1 MQKNFSI
8 PVKDPRIFL
17 PCFVL
22 FSFIIFWKPVMPFL
36 FFARCIGQCYNSNTI
51 STERLCFIMN
61 LQSETDFSK
70 GSVSSNIIRLAVPMT
85 LAQLVNVLY
94 NIVDRIYIGRMG
106 TDATNALTGLGVCFP
121 IITMVVAFANL
132 IGMGGAPLF
141 SMQRGAGQDEEA
153 EGIMGNC
160 LTLLLCFGF
169 GLTAI
174 GLLVRRPLLLAL
186 GASSV
191 TLPYAMSY
199 ITIYLIGNVFV
210 MLSLG
215 MNNFINAQGFGR
227 TGMLTVII
235 GAVLNLILDPIFIF
249 ALHMGVRG
257 AACATVLSQF
267 VAALWTM
274 RFLTGSHT
282 LLRLRRR
289 HLRLQAA
296 RVKKIL
302 TLGLAGFTMS
312 VTNSLVQV
320 ACNSSLQFFGG
331 DVYVGVMTVLNSV
344 REIIM
349 LPINGISG
357 SAQPVI
363 SFNYGAALH
372 ARVRQAIRFMSIT
385 LIVYSLAVWGI
396 ISLFPHFFIH
406 IFNTDPA
413 LTAAGVPAMH
423 VYFFGFFLMAL
434 QFSGQ
439 AVFTALGKSRHAI
452 FFSIFRK
459 GIVVIPLT
467 LILPHVCSLG
477 VYGVFLAEPISNL
490 LGGVACF
497 TTMYRTVYRKLK
509 T

>member
-1 MQKNFSI
+1 MKIQT
-8 PVKDPRIFL
+8 
-17 PCFVL
+17 
-22 FSFIIFWKPVMPFL
+22 
-36 FFARCIGQCYNSNTI
+36 NS
-51 STERLCFIMN
+51 
-61 LQSETDFSK
+61 DFSR
-70 GSVSSNIIRLAVPMT
+70 GSVSSNIVRLAVPMT

-94 NIVDRIYIGRMG
+94 NIVDRIYIGRIG
-106 TDATNALTGLGVCFP
+106 TDATQALTGLGVCFP

-141 SMQRGAGQDEEA
+141 SMQRGAGHDDEA
-153 EGIMGNC
+153 EAIMGNC
-160 LTLLLCFGF
+160 LTLLLGF
-169 GLTAI
+169 GVSLTVI

-186 GASSV
+186 GASDI

-215 MNNFINAQGFGR
+215 LNNFINAQGFAR
-227 TGMLTVII
+227 TGMMTVVI
-235 GAVLNLILDPIFIF
+235 GAMLNLILDPVFIF
-249 ALHMGVRG
+249 VLHMGVRG
-257 AACATVLSQF
+257 AACATVLSQL

-274 RFLTGSHT
+274 RFLTGPRT

-289 HLRLQAA
+289 HLKLQAA
-296 RVKKIL
+296 RVKRIV
-302 TLGLAGFTMS
+302 TLGLAGFTMN
-312 VTNSLVQV
+312 VTNSAVQI

-331 DVYVGVMTVLNSV
+331 DLYVGVMTVINSV

-349 LPINGISG
+349 LPINGISS

-363 SFNYGAALH
+363 SFNYGAELPS
-372 ARVRQAIRFMSIT
+372 RVRQAIRFMSGI
-385 LIVYSLAVWGI
+385 LIVYSLAVWGV

-423 VYFFGFFLMAL
+423 LYFFGFFLMAL

-439 AVFTALGKSRHAI
+439 SVFTALGRSRYAI

-467 LILPHVCSLG
+467 LILPHVAGLG
-477 VYGVFLAEPISNL
+477 VFGVFLAEPISNL

-497 TTMYRTVYRKLK
+497 TTMYRTVYRKLEI
-509 T
+509 